1 MKRMAYTYSGSTFW
15 KMAAFYATYFFVFGI
30 YMPYWPLWLN
40 DIGLTPVEIGW
51 VLAGAFWIKV
61 VVQPIVAHVSDTT
74 GRTKTLTAVLMGM
87 SAIGFVILSD
97 LQNFWPVFLLAVI
110 TAACYQPVLP
120 IMESVILNFAKIG
133 NLRYGHIR
141 LWGSVTFIIAT
152 LGGGWL
158 FDEGRS
164 DRIIWFLVAGMTL
177 VSLSCLL
184 IPNHENVERTKSKI
198 KNYAKLFLSPLFIFF
213 LITTGLLHISHSVLY
228 GFGTLYWRSLGHS
241 ETIIGLFWSVG
252 VLAEI
257 ILFTIIGRHEKQIG
271 YLLLLLLAS
280 AAAVAR
286 WPLLAIFDSQIA
298 IIVLQTLHGFTFG
311 AAHLGAMAFLTK
323 HVPAEISATGQSLY
337 YTLIGGIFSGCMLP
351 LAGKLY
357 SDLSGNAFFIMSC
370 CAGCSL
376 ISLLFLSRIAKQDIK
391 VS

>member
-1 MKRMAYTYSGSTFW
+1 
-15 KMAAFYATYFFVFGI
+15 
-30 YMPYWPLWLN
+30 
-40 DIGLTPVEIGW
+40 
-51 VLAGAFWIKV
+51 
-61 VVQPIVAHVSDTT
+61 
-74 GRTKTLTAVLMGM
+74 M

-97 LQNFWPVFLLAVI
+97 LQSFWPVFVIAVI

-120 IMESVILNFAKIG
+120 IMESVILNFAKTG

-158 FDEGRS
+158 FDGGRS
-164 DRIIWFLVAGMTL
+164 YRIIWFLVVGMTL
-177 VSLSCLL
+177 VSLCCLL
-184 IPNHENVERTKSKI
+184 IPNQAQVERTKSKI
-198 KNYAKLFLSPLFIFF
+198 KNHAKLFLSPLFIFF
-213 LITTGLLHISHSVLY
+213 LITTGLIHISHSVLY

-241 ETIIGLFWSVG
+241 ETIIGVFWSVG

-257 ILFTIIGRHEKQIG
+257 VLFTVIGRHEKQVG
-271 YLLLLLLAS
+271 YLLLLLLAA

>member
-1 MKRMAYTYSGSTFW
+1 M
-15 KMAAFYATYFFVFGI
+15 FYATYFFVFGI

-61 VVQPIVAHVSDTT
+61 VVQPVVAHVADTT
-74 GRTKTLTAVLMGM
+74 GRTKILTAVLMGM
-87 SAIGFVILSD
+87 SAIGFAVLSD
-97 LQNFWPVFLLAVI
+97 LQSFWPIFLITVI

-158 FDEGRS
+158 FDGGRS
-164 DRIIWFLVAGMTL
+164 DRIIWFLVVGMTL
-177 VSLSCLL
+177 VSLCCLL
-184 IPNHENVERTKSKI
+184 IPNQAQFERTKSRI
-198 KNYAKLFLSPLFIFF
+198 KTHAKLFLSPLFIFF
-213 LITTGLLHISHSVLY
+213 LITTGLIHISHSVLY
-228 GFGTLYWRSLGHS
+228 GFGTLYWRSIGHS
-241 ETIIGLFWSVG
+241 ETIIGLFWSIG

-257 ILFTIIGRHEKQIG
+257 VLFTVVGRHEKQVG
-271 YLLLLLLAS
+271 YLFLLLLAA

-323 HVPAEISATGQSLY
+323 HVPKEISATGQSLY

-357 SDLSGNAFFIMSC
+357 SDLSGSAFFIMSC
-370 CAGCSL
+370 FAGCSL
-376 ISLLFLSRIAKQDIK
+376 ISLLVLSRIVRHDFKAIK
-391 VS
+391 G

>member
-1 MKRMAYTYSGSTFW
+1 
-15 KMAAFYATYFFVFGI
+15 MAAFYATYFFVFGI

-74 GRTKTLTAVLMGM
+74 GRTKTLTSVLMGM
-87 SAIGFVILSD
+87 SAIGFVIISD
-97 LQNFWPVFLLAVI
+97 LHSFWPVFLVTVI

-376 ISLLFLSRIAKQDIK
+376 ISLLFLSRIAKQDIE
-391 VS
+391 VT